1 MSHSQHGDSPRLDK
15 TANNN
20 KAALPGKIS
29 THFVHKEIIMNAKL
43 LYAATIAVALLGS
56 GAAMAS
62 EATQFNVPASAQTR
76 NAVKAELT
84 QAKASGQLLRSFET
98 DQRSNH
104 PTAAVASARTR
115 AEVRAEGRAEVRRHD
130 FNADDVG
137 A

>member
-1 MSHSQHGDSPRLDK
+1 
-15 TANNN
+15 
-20 KAALPGKIS
+20 
-29 THFVHKEIIMNAKL
+29 MNAKL

-84 QAKASGQLLRSFET
+84 QAKAAGQLLRSFET
-98 DQRSNH
+98 DQRINH
-104 PTAAVASARTR
+104 PMAAVASVRSR

>member
-1 MSHSQHGDSPRLDK
+1 
-15 TANNN
+15 
-20 KAALPGKIS
+20 
-29 THFVHKEIIMNAKL
+29 MNAKL

-56 GAAMAS
+56 GASMAS

-84 QAKASGQLLRSFET
+84 QAKASGQLLRSFVT